1 MTLASIGALLVAVT
15 VAASSAIPTE
25 PEHDPSRRAA
35 DMAEMG
41 ITCEGDTAS
50 GYTYFDIPLDD
61 ETQEYI
67 TDVCDQYGLDV
78 RIMYGI
84 FWQESRF
91 QPEVVGDNG
100 QSFGLGQIKRRWH
113 EDRIARL
120 GVTNLYDAK
129 QNALVACDYM
139 AELLGMYGNY
149 RDALTAYRYGDL
161 VITGEDYAAM
171 VMAQAESFT
180 ER

>member
-15 VAASSAIPTE
+15 VAASSAVQVNE
-25 PEHDPSRRAA
+25 PEHDPATRQA
-35 DMAEMG
+35 DMCEMG
-41 ITCEGDTAS
+41 ICRE
-50 GYTYFDIPLDD
+50 YTHYDIPLDD

-67 TDVCDQYGLDV
+67 TDVCNQYGLDV

-100 QSFGLGQIKRRWH
+100 QSFGLGQIKRKWH

-120 GVTNLYDAK
+120 CVTNLYDAK

-139 AELLGMYGNY
+139 AELLVMYGNY

-171 VMAQAESFT
+171 VMTQAESFT